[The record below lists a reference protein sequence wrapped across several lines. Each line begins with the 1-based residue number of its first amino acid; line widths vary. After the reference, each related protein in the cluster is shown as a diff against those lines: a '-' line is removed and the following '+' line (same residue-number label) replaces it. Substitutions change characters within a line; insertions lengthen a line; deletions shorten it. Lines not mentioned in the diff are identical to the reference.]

1 MSGAKDFRYLIPQRL
16 FDELTQK
23 AAEESF
29 ILDNEGKINNGK
41 GVKHYVVHFWIF
53 ADRKENF
60 GIVNK
65 FIINTDLRKT
75 KGHVKPRSW
84 MRYKKSKIYNMRKF
98 KQELGCDIVWQ
109 CHSHPTGNEKLHAI
123 DKRILKYLS
132 NGVMLIVIP
141 SNEEI
146 GQQANLV
153 GWYYDKRYTKKPI
166 IEKMVFEI
174 ISE

>member
-1 MSGAKDFRYLIPQRL
+1 MSGAKDFRYLIPERI
-16 FDELTQK
+16 FKEITQK
-23 AAEESF
+23 AAEESPHV
-29 ILDNEGKINNGK
+29 IHG
-41 GVKHYVVHFWIF
+41 WIF

-65 FIINTDLRKT
+65 FILNPDLRKT
-75 KGHVKPRSW
+75 KTHVKPRSW

-98 KQELGCDIVWQ
+98 KQEMGVDIVWQ
-109 CHSHPTGNEKLHAI
+109 WHSHPSGSDKLHAI

-132 NGVMLIVIP
+132 NGVMIVVIP
-141 SNEEI
+141 PIEEKD
-146 GQQANLV
+146 QKPHLV
-153 GWYYDKRYTKKPI
+153 GWYNDKRYTKKPI

>member
-1 MSGAKDFRYLIPQRL
+1 MSGVKDFRYLIPEGL
-16 FDELTQK
+16 FKEITQK
-23 AAEESF
+23 AA
-29 ILDNEGKINNGK
+29 NEYPMIIHG
-41 GVKHYVVHFWIF
+41 WLF

-60 GIVNK
+60 GIVSK
-65 FIINTDLRKT
+65 FIMNPDLRRT
-75 KGHVKPRSW
+75 KAHVKPRSW

-98 KQELGCDIVWQ
+98 KQEMGVDIVWQ
-109 CHSHPTGNEKLHAI
+109 WHSHPSGNEKLHQI

-132 NGVMLIVIP
+132 NGVMIIVIP
-141 SNEEI
+141 SLPDKELKPH
-146 GQQANLV
+146 LV

>member
-1 MSGAKDFRYLIPQRL
+1 MSSAKDFRYLIPEGL
-16 FDELTQK
+16 FKEITQK
-23 AAEESF
+23 AAEEYPN
-29 ILDNEGKINNGK
+29 IIHGWL
-41 GVKHYVVHFWIF
+41 F

-65 FIINTDLRKT
+65 FIMNSDLRKT
-75 KGHVKPRSW
+75 KTHIKPRSW

-98 KQELGCDIVWQ
+98 KQELSVDIVWQ
-109 CHSHPTGNEKLHAI
+109 WHSHPSGNEKLHAI

-132 NGVMLIVIP
+132 NGVMIIVIP
-141 SNEEI
+141 AIPEKN
-146 GQQANLV
+146 QKAHLV

>member
-1 MSGAKDFRYLIPQRL
+1 MSSAKNFRYLIPERI
-16 FDELTQK
+16 FNEITDKAKEELPY
-23 AAEESF
+23 
-29 ILDNEGKINNGK
+29 IIHGWL
-41 GVKHYVVHFWIF
+41 F

-65 FIINTDLRKT
+65 YIMNPDLRKT
-75 KGHVKPRSW
+75 KTHVKPRSW

-98 KQELGCDIVWQ
+98 KQELEVDIVWQ
-109 CHSHPTGNEKLHAI
+109 WHSHPSGNEKLHNI

-132 NGVMLIVIP
+132 NGVMIIIIP
-141 SNEEI
+141 EI
-146 GQQANLV
+146 KEKEQKAHLV

-174 ISE
+174 ISG

>member
-1 MSGAKDFRYLIPQRL
+1 MSSAKDFRYLIPEKI
-16 FDELTQK
+16 FNEITQK
-23 AAEESF
+23 AADESPS
-29 ILDNEGKINNGK
+29 I
-41 GVKHYVVHFWIF
+41 VHFWIF

-60 GIVNK
+60 GIVNS
-65 FIINTDLRKT
+65 FIVNTDLKKT
-75 KGHVKPRSW
+75 KTHQKPRSW

-98 KQELGCDIVWQ
+98 KQELGVDIVWQ
-109 CHSHPTGNEKLHAI
+109 AHSHPSGNEKLHNI

-132 NGVMLIVIP
+132 NGVMIIVVPPI
-141 SNEEI
+141 EEKD
-146 GQQANLV
+146 QEAHLV

>member
-1 MSGAKDFRYLIPQRL
+1 MSGSKAKDFRYLVPESL
-16 FDELTQK
+16 FKDITQK
-23 AAEESF
+23 AADLF
-29 ILDNEGKINNGK
+29 PNITHGWL
-41 GVKHYVVHFWIF
+41 F

-60 GIVNK
+60 GICTK
-65 FIINTDLRKT
+65 FIMNTDLRPSKV
-75 KGHVKPRSW
+75 HVKPRSW

-98 KQELGCDIVWQ
+98 KAELGVDIVWMW
-109 CHSHPTGNEKLHAI
+109 HSHPSGNEKLHAI

-132 NGVMLIVIP
+132 NGVMIIVIP
-141 SNEEI
+141 ELPKKE
-146 GQQANLV
+146 QKAHLV

>member
-1 MSGAKDFRYLIPQRL
+1 MSAAKDFRYLIPESL
-16 FDELTQK
+16 FKDITKK
-23 AAEESF
+23 AADEYPQIASGW
-29 ILDNEGKINNGK
+29 L
-41 GVKHYVVHFWIF
+41 F

-60 GIVNK
+60 GICTK
-65 FIINTDLRKT
+65 FIMGTDLRKN
-75 KGHVKPRSW
+75 KVHIKPRSW

-98 KQELGCDIVWQ
+98 KAELGVDIVWMW
-109 CHSHPTGNEKLHAI
+109 HSHPSGNDKLHAI

-132 NGVMLIVIP
+132 NGVMIIVIP
-141 SNEEI
+141 PAP
-146 GQQANLV
+146 GKDQKPHLV

>member
-29 ILDNEGKINNGK
+29 MGEGAKD
-41 GVKHYVVHFWIF
+41 YVVHFWVF

-65 FIINTDLRKT
+65 FILNTDLRKT

-98 KQELGCDIVWQ
+98 KQELGVDIVWQ
-109 CHSHPTGNEKLHAI
+109 AHTHPNGNEKLHAI

-132 NGVMLIVIP
+132 NGVMLIIIP
-141 SNEEI
+141 PNEEK

>member
-1 MSGAKDFRYLIPQRL
+1 MSGAKNFRYLIPDRL
-16 FDELTQK
+16 FKEITQK
-23 AAEESF
+23 AAEVYPNIE
-29 ILDNEGKINNGK
+29 
-41 GVKHYVVHFWIF
+41 HYWIF

-65 FIINTDLRKT
+65 FIVNPDLKKSKT
-75 KGHVKPRSW
+75 HVKPRSW

-98 KQELGCDIVWQ
+98 KQELNIDIVWQ
-109 CHSHPTGNEKLHAI
+109 AHIHPSGNDKLHQI

-132 NGVMLIVIP
+132 NGVMIIIIP
-141 SNEEI
+141 HIPEKGLE
-146 GQQANLV
+146 GHMV

-174 ISE
+174 IQE

>member
-1 MSGAKDFRYLIPQRL
+1 MSATKDFRYLIPERI
-16 FDELTQK
+16 FNEITQK
-23 AAEESF
+23 AAEEYPY
-29 ILDNEGKINNGK
+29 IIHGWL
-41 GVKHYVVHFWIF
+41 F

-60 GIVNK
+60 GIVSK
-65 FIINTDLRKT
+65 FIMNPDLRRT
-75 KGHVKPRSW
+75 KAHVKPRSW

-98 KQELGCDIVWQ
+98 KQEMGVDIVWQ
-109 CHSHPTGNEKLHAI
+109 WHSHPSGNEKLHQI

-132 NGVMLIVIP
+132 NGVMIIVVP
-141 SNEEI
+141 NLPDKEL
-146 GQQANLV
+146 QPHLV

>member
-1 MSGAKDFRYLIPQRL
+1 MSGTKDFRYLIPQRI
-16 FDELTQK
+16 FDEITQK
-23 AAEESF
+23 AAEEYPF
-29 ILDNEGKINNGK
+29 II
-41 GVKHYVVHFWIF
+41 HFWIF

-60 GIVNK
+60 GIVSK
-65 FIINTDLRKT
+65 FIVNTDLRKT
-75 KGHVKPRSW
+75 KAHVKPRSW

-98 KQELGCDIVWQ
+98 KQELGVDIVWQ
-109 CHSHPTGNEKLHAI
+109 AHVHPTGSEKLHAI

-132 NGVMLIVIP
+132 NGVMIIVIP
-141 SNEEI
+141 PVPDK
-146 GQQANLV
+146 GQEAHLV